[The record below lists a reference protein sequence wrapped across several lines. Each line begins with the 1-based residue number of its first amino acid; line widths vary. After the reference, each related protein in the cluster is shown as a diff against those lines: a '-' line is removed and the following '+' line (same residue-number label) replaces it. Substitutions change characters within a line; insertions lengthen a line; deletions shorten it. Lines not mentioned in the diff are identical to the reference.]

1 MSLRPHPTLLTTVPA
16 RTASTTVMVAAVV
29 TAFTAG
35 VTFSLQAQ
43 NRAQYL
49 ERARQILREVPL
61 IDGHNDLPWEIRIS
75 FGFSLDSANIG
86 QPQPRLMTDIPRLR
100 AGLVGGQFWSTYTPS
115 TFEGRGAARA
125 GMEQVDIV
133 HRLVA
138 RYPETFELARTADDV
153 VRIHRAGK
161 IASLNGL
168 EGGHMIENSL
178 AVLRDFSRLGVNYL
192 TLTHSR
198 NTAWA
203 DAATDSMVHRGLTR
217 FGEEVVREM
226 NWLGMLVDLSHTSDS
241 TMWDV
246 LRVTQAP
253 VIYSHSS
260 SRHFTPH
267 PRNVPDDILKAV
279 ARNGGVVMVNYVT
292 SFIYR
297 PSYDHGQQRGAYQR
311 SLRERGLDSAAV
323 RDSLRAWEGQNPP
336 PRPDLNVVVDHIE
349 HIRDVAGVDHVGI
362 GSDLDG
368 IDETPVGLED
378 VSTYPVLVAELLKRG
393 WTADDVQK
401 VVGLNVLRVMRQAE
415 AVAARLQRERGPST
429 AQIEVLDGWPTSPP
443 WSGPVR

>member
-1 MSLRPHPTLLTTVPA
+1 MSLRQPLPSRAATFA
-16 RTASTTVMVAAVV
+16 RIAPIAVIALIAAPL
-29 TAFTAG
+29 G
-35 VTFSLQAQ
+35 AQ
-43 NRAQYL
+43 DRARYL
-49 ERARQILREVPL
+49 EQARQILREVPL
-61 IDGHNDLPWEIRIS
+61 IDGHNDLPWEVRIS

-115 TFEGRGAARA
+115 AFEGRGAARA

-138 RYPETFELARTADDV
+138 KYPETFELARTADDV

-178 AVLRDFSRLGVNYL
+178 AVLRDFARLGVNYL

-203 DAATDSMVHRGLTR
+203 DAATDSMVHRGLTP

-226 NWLGMLVDLSHTSDS
+226 NRLGMLVDLSHASDS

-267 PRNVPDDILKAV
+267 PRNVPDDILQAV
-279 ARNGGVVMVNYVT
+279 AKNRGVVMVNYVT

-297 PSYDHGQQRGAYQR
+297 PTYDHGQRQDAYQR
-311 SLRERGLDSAAV
+311 SLRQRGLDSAAV
-323 RDSLRAWEGQNPP
+323 RDSMRVRNQRNPA
-336 PRPDLNVVVDHIE
+336 PRPDLTVVADHIE
-349 HIRDVAGVDHVGI
+349 HIRGVAGVDHVGI

-378 VSTYPVLVAELLKRG
+378 VSTYPALVAELLKRG
-393 WTADDVQK
+393 WTSDDVKK

-415 AVAARLQRERGPST
+415 AVAARLQLERGPST
-429 AQIEVLDGWPTSPP
+429 AQIEVLDGWTTSPP
-443 WSGPVR
+443 WTGPVR